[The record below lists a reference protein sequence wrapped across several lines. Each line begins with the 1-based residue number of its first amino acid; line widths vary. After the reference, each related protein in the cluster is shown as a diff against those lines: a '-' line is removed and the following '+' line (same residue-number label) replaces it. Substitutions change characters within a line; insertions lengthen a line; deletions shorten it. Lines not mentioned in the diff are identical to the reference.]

1 MNKFYS
7 FILAIFLSLDFCQAS
22 SEEEA
27 ALNLKE
33 KEEIL
38 TNSNSSQG
46 SVSDIPSGGKFLETI
61 EEGIDADVLHCFVF
75 NIGQGNFVVLK
86 FNKNIAIID
95 CGLKDVTQ
103 EKWNAFYEKNEN
115 VFNEIFENSTIKAVV
130 VTHPDKDHYNCLEY
144 LFNKIAPAKE
154 CIFVVGRNNEADYEL
169 LDKKS
174 KKVIYAVEDDQRY
187 NEANGDLTTALFGS
201 ADSVGTVEIIE
212 PVYNITTKDINS
224 HSLILKVTYD
234 KQSILFTGDA
244 TKNTFKAIYGD
255 AKADD
260 ETQKNLS
267 IKNRLALKS
276 INFLIAPHHGASTDE
291 SNLWL
296 MHVNKKNPYNFVGV
310 IFCAPDDIQK
320 SSSEEEQPK
329 QNTSLYGHPG
339 NYIDNIHFENTTFA
353 HKLRYHYGAK
363 QYPRTKD
370 SHEPIWVT
378 GLTTHA
384 YWLQLSS
391 ETGMQIFNDHDGK
404 FHALLSKDG
413 WSPKMQ
419 PIFEDLK
426 KATVPDATWSLLL
439 QEPRKWKCRN
449 GKGQTLSEA
458 LYADDS
464 ENYKENISKN
474 INTYLEIIKDN
485 EHQLHRYYTS
495 TLTRE
500 ALLKRYFKFPEEA
513 TDKETKALKDEQKE
527 ALEKKRSK
535 SSDDAPEAKRKLEE

>member
-1 MNKFYS
+1 MRLIKRKIPDNLKAQYLDWLESSPRS
-7 FILAIFLSLDFCQAS
+7 FDSVKIVNWAKKSEINAVISLGNYLDLISLGLDDSQIVTSKGKNLLSIFKAKDVKTFEKLLGSNIRIGNTTCDRVRFIFKAFGCNSLDEL
-22 SEEEA
+22 SE
-27 ALNLKE
+27 K
-33 KEEIL
+33 L
-38 TNSNSSQG
+38 TKNGVIGIKAHPNEYNSSVFDFEFEFSRQQF
-46 SVSDIPSGGKFLETI
+46 SI
-61 EEGIDADVLHCFVF
+61 EDRF
-75 NIGQGNFVVLK
+75 K
-86 FNKNIAIID
+86 M
-95 CGLKDVTQ
+95 
-103 EKWNAFYEKNEN
+103 
-115 VFNEIFENSTIKAVV
+115 FNEIFENSTIKAVV

-174 KKVIYAVEDDQRY
+174 KKVIYAVEDDQRC

-201 ADSVGTVEIIE
+201 ADSVGTVEIIK
-212 PVYNITTKDINS
+212 PVQVIKASDTNS

-234 KQSILFTGDA
+234 NQSILFTGDA
-244 TKNTFKAIYGD
+244 TKNTFKTIYGD

-353 HKLRYHYGAK
+353 HKFRYHYGAK

-391 ETGMQIFNDHDGK
+391 ETGMQIFNDHDGE

-426 KATVPDATWSLLL
+426 KATVPDATWTLLL

-474 INTYLEIIKDN
+474 INTYLEIIKNNDPV
-485 EHQLHRYYTS
+485 RS
-495 TLTRE
+495 DTLPI
-500 ALLKRYFKFPEEA
+500 LCPK
-513 TDKETKALKDEQKE
+513 
-527 ALEKKRSK
+527 
-535 SSDDAPEAKRKLEE
+535 

>member
-7 FILAIFLSLDFCQAS
+7 FILAIFLSLNFCQAS
-22 SEEEA
+22 SMEEEVDS
-27 ALNLKE
+27 NE
-33 KEEIL
+33 KEE
-38 TNSNSSQG
+38 NSTDSDSSQG
-46 SVSDIPSGGKFLETI
+46 DEKNVSSGKNFLKTI
-61 EEGIDADVLHCFVF
+61 EKGINADILHCFVF

-174 KKVIYAVEDDQRY
+174 KKVIYAVEDEQRC

-201 ADSVGTVEIIE
+201 ADSVGTVEIIK
-212 PVYNITTKDINS
+212 PVQVIKASDTNS

-234 KQSILFTGDA
+234 NQSILFTGDA
-244 TKNTFKAIYGD
+244 TKNTFKTIYGD

-353 HKLRYHYGAK
+353 HKFRYHYGAK

-391 ETGMQIFNDHDGK
+391 ETGMQIFNDHDGE

-426 KATVPDATWSLLL
+426 KATVPDATWTLLL

-485 EHQLHRYYTS
+485 EHQLHQYYTS

-513 TDKETKALKDEQKE
+513 TDENTQTLKDEQKE
-527 ALEKKRSK
+527 ALEKKRIK
-535 SSDDAPEAKRKLEE
+535 SSDDATEAKRKLE